1 MIIFAFIVSPIFSS
15 IAIIAG
21 LLSYFLFS
29 IVNNSI
35 IKYSNHVKEYNKIY
49 TVKLS
54 ETFHIIKSLITLN
67 KLPYWKESIDRI
79 QQNWSKAFLK
89 LYMYSQF
96 PIQYREPFTIFLIGV
111 LIYIVTSYE
120 LVDLTTLATLL
131 VLFQRILA
139 YVGTSQ
145 NLYQSVLKMEVF
157 MTIFINQETL
167 FLTYTLMRSAAI

>member
-1 MIIFAFIVSPIFSS
+1 
-15 IAIIAG
+15 
-21 LLSYFLFS
+21 
-29 IVNNSI
+29 
-35 IKYSNHVKEYNKIY
+35 
-49 TVKLS
+49 
-54 ETFHIIKSLITLN
+54 
-67 KLPYWKESIDRI
+67 
-79 QQNWSKAFLK
+79 
-89 LYMYSQF
+89 MYSQF

-157 MTIFINQETL
+157 YDDFHKSRNFILNIHTDEISGDLKKINNFTFHNHIKFQNVSIKYDNTFIIKKYFLNNQQ
-167 FLTYTLMRSAAI
+167 R